1 MGMIFRTSGLL
12 LLAKVFVM
20 GSAALADTCTVPNTI
35 ANGQAADAS
44 KIMDNFTAV
53 ATCAQRGVT
62 TTGSPTVGSIP
73 VFSGAGSITGGN
85 LTGDVTTSG
94 GTATALAN
102 TGVTAGSYASANITV
117 DSKGRITAAANGS
130 GGGGASDVIATQT
143 ADGTSSTIIFSN
155 IPQYFRDLVLVIS
168 GQSVSPV
175 QDLACYANTDFTDS
189 DYRNWTWNQFGTGRV
204 TVPRIGTFPGAN
216 VPNAGTA
223 AQIITQFPNYSS
235 NSWRKNA
242 MSENQYEDSNNFFR
256 SILEWKWNNTSAI
269 TTLTLKISTGNI
281 AAGTVFTLYGR
292 GVPGT

>member
-1 MGMIFRTSGLL
+1 MGTAVRISIASALLTGLVV
-12 LLAKVFVM
+12 AP
-20 GSAALADTCTVPNTI
+20 AARATTCAVPNLI
-35 ANGQAADAS
+35 VNGQAADAS
-44 KIMDNFTAV
+44 KIMDNFSAI
-53 ATCAQRGVT
+53 ANCAQQAVT
-62 TTGSPTVGSIP
+62 TTGAPAVGSIP

-94 GTATALAN
+94 GTATALTN

-117 DSKGRITAAANGS
+117 DSKGRITTASNGS

-143 ADGTSSTIIFSN
+143 ADGTSSTITFSN

-168 GQSVSPV
+168 GQSVSPA
-175 QDLACYANTDFTDS
+175 QDLACYANTDFTDA

-223 AQIITQFPNYSS
+223 AQIIAQFPNYSS

-269 TTLTLKISTGNI
+269 TTLTLKISTGNLVT
-281 AAGTVFTLYGR
+281 GTVFTLYGR